1 MKKVISLLFIISLTL
16 NAYAE
21 KDLKKLADEVVK
33 GKEKLSDIDEKIK
46 IKKTK
51 LTQAEQKE
59 LSTINQLNVIDKK
72 ISQNRKELTYLNRK
86 LKNLKKEM
94 LSTNSQLNQI
104 NQDIAQ
110 RKELFNKRL
119 IALYKYERSGG
130 ILRTI
135 FSSHSYLDL
144 SQRTKFIGII
154 LNQDIQIIHQFM
166 EQVSLTKEKKTTL
179 QENQKSLKKVKA
191 RILKKKSQINKQ
203 KKKKSALLKKV
214 RSEKQTYQI
223 AVRELEKSSLELQ
236 SLIDRLLK
244 ELTTRKGDFIPED
257 GKGFAMLKGKL
268 LFPVSG
274 KIISRYG
281 NQIDPKLNTVTFQK
295 GIEISTKRGKEI
307 KAIYE
312 GKVIYADW
320 LKGYGNII
328 IIDHGGSYYSLS
340 AHLSETY
347 KSVGARVEAGEVIA
361 LSGDTGSL
369 KGPCLYFELRHHG
382 KPLNPLHWLRTYC
395 VNLLNHVE

>member
-1 MKKVISLLFIISLTL
+1 MTL

-21 KDLKKLADEVVK
+21 KDLKKLSDEVVK

-46 IKKTK
+46 IKKKK

-144 SQRTKFIGII
+144 SQRTKFIGMI
-154 LNQDIQIIHQFM
+154 LNHDIQIIHQFI

-236 SLIDRLLK
+236 SLIDRLKK

-320 LKGYGNII
+320 FKGYGNII

-340 AHLSETY
+340 AHLSEIY
-347 KSVGARVEAGEVIA
+347 KSVGDRVEAGEVIA

-382 KPLNPLHWLRTYC
+382 KPLNPLHWLRTY
-395 VNLLNHVE
+395 

>member
-1 MKKVISLLFIISLTL
+1 MKKVISLLFIIFLTL

-21 KDLKKLADEVVK
+21 KDLKKLSDEVVK
-33 GKEKLSDIDEKIK
+33 GKEKLSDLDEKIK
-46 IKKTK
+46 IKKKK

-72 ISQNRKELTYLNRK
+72 ISQNRKDLTYLNRK

-94 LSTNSQLNQI
+94 LSANSQLNQI

-144 SQRTKFIGII
+144 SQRTKFIGMI
-154 LNQDIQIIHQFM
+154 LNHDIQIIHQFM

-191 RILKKKSQINKQ
+191 RILEKKSQINKQ

-236 SLIDRLLK
+236 SLIDRLKK

-295 GIEISTKRGKEI
+295 GIEISTKRGKKI

-320 LKGYGNII
+320 FKGYGNII
-328 IIDHGGSYYSLS
+328 IIDHGSSYYSLS
-340 AHLSETY
+340 AHLSEIY
-347 KSVGARVEAGEVIA
+347 KSVGDRVEAGEVIA

-369 KGPCLYFELRHHG
+369 KGHCLYFELRHHG
-382 KPLNPLHWLRTYC
+382 KPLNPLHWLRTY
-395 VNLLNHVE
+395 

>member
-21 KDLKKLADEVVK
+21 KDLKKLSDEVVK

-46 IKKTK
+46 IKKKK

-144 SQRTKFIGII
+144 SQRTKFIGMI
-154 LNQDIQIIHQFM
+154 LNHDIQIIHQFI
-166 EQVSLTKEKKTTL
+166 EQVSLTREKKTTL
-179 QENQKSLKKVKA
+179 QENQKSLEKLKA

-281 NQIDPKLNTVTFQK
+281 NQLDPKLNTVTFQK

-320 LKGYGNII
+320 FKGYGNII

-340 AHLSETY
+340 AHLSEIY
-347 KSVGARVEAGEVIA
+347 KSVGDRVEAGEVIA

-382 KPLNPLHWLRTYC
+382 KPLNPLHWLRTY
-395 VNLLNHVE
+395 

>member
-1 MKKVISLLFIISLTL
+1 MSSGFKKFKLIKVPSPKIRAASTGLTL
-16 NAYAE
+16 FS
-21 KDLKKLADEVVK
+21 KPLLVFVT
-33 GKEKLSDIDEKIK
+33 SH
-46 IKKTK
+46 
-51 LTQAEQKE
+51 
-59 LSTINQLNVIDKK
+59 
-72 ISQNRKELTYLNRK
+72 
-86 LKNLKKEM
+86 
-94 LSTNSQLNQI
+94 
-104 NQDIAQ
+104 
-110 RKELFNKRL
+110 
-119 IALYKYERSGG
+119 
-130 ILRTI
+130 LRTI

-144 SQRTKFIGII
+144 SQRTKFIGMI
-154 LNQDIQIIHQFM
+154 LNHDIQVIHQLI
-166 EQVSLTKEKKTTL
+166 EQVSLIKEKKTTL

-236 SLIDRLLK
+236 SLIDRLKK

-320 LKGYGNII
+320 FKGYGNII

-340 AHLSETY
+340 AHLSEIY
-347 KSVGARVEAGEVIA
+347 KSVGDRVEAGEVIA

-382 KPLNPLHWLRTYC
+382 KPLNPLHWLRTY
-395 VNLLNHVE
+395 

>member
-21 KDLKKLADEVVK
+21 KDLKKLSDEVVK

-46 IKKTK
+46 IKKKK

-144 SQRTKFIGII
+144 SQRTKYIGMI
-154 LNQDIQIIHQFM
+154 LNHDIQIIHQFI

-179 QENQKSLKKVKA
+179 QENQKSLEKVKA

-236 SLIDRLLK
+236 SLIDRLKK

-320 LKGYGNII
+320 FKGYGNII

-340 AHLSETY
+340 AHLSEIY
-347 KSVGARVEAGEVIA
+347 KSVGDRVEAGEVIA

-382 KPLNPLHWLRTYC
+382 KPLNPLHWLRTY
-395 VNLLNHVE
+395 